1 MDNSV
6 RTPNS
11 AAPSARPGIRTA
23 GPSPERQPA
32 PASDRGWHFT
42 LNAPLVLGFAALC
55 CIAFVLSLI
64 SGGATDLWL
73 FACYQSSFAD
83 PFTYLRFFTHVFG
96 HSSFEHLAGNMA
108 FILLLGPLLE
118 EKYGWKKL
126 LGVILI
132 TAFACGIINFVLFPG
147 QAIMGA
153 SGVVFAFILLASF
166 TDAQKGEIPI
176 TFLLVAVIFLGQ
188 QIYQGFFVADNVS
201 QLSHI
206 IGGIV
211 GAVAG
216 FALVSRGNDSGKRP

>member
-1 MDNSV
+1 MDNPV
-6 RTPNS
+6 RRSDPTEH
-11 AAPSARPGIRTA
+11 SARIGNRTA
-23 GPSPERQPA
+23 SPSPERQS
-32 PASDRGWHFT
+32 ASGSSRGWHFT
-42 LNAPLVLGFAALC
+42 LNAPLVLGFVALC
-55 CIAFVLSLI
+55 CIAFVLSII

-132 TAFACGIINFVLFPG
+132 TAFACGVINFVLFPG

-166 TDAQKGEIPI
+166 TDARKGEIPI

-188 QIYQGFFVADNVS
+188 QIYQGFFVTDNIS

-211 GAVAG
+211 GTVAG
-216 FALVSRGNDSGKRP
+216 LALVAHDDANSRRA